1 MPIEF
6 NENVKYAVIGDPIK
20 HSLSPQM
27 QNAAFKD
34 ANLGEPYTKIHIPS
48 DLLEAFC
55 CFVRDGLK
63 GFNVTVPHKNAIIS
77 CLDDVSDEC
86 KLSGSVNT
94 VVNRDG
100 KLYGYST
107 DGYGLAT
114 AFSEEFNCEVKD
126 GKFCFIGCGGA
137 VKAVA
142 FYFASIGAKELI
154 FFNRTVVTAE
164 TLAKEINEKFPNCSA
179 QAFSVSDE
187 TALKNN
193 FADCDVIIQGTS
205 LGLKEDDPTPINAE
219 LLPEGKNFY
228 ETIYQETAMV
238 KAAKTKN
245 MKIADGRTM
254 LLHQGAESFRIWTGL
269 EPNIELMR
277 ETLDKLLK

>member
-6 NENVKYAVIGDPIK
+6 NSEKTYAVIGDPIK
-20 HSLSPQM
+20 HSLSPEM
-27 QNAAFKD
+27 QNIAFKD

-55 CFVRDGLK
+55 CFAREGIK

-77 CLDDVSDEC
+77 CLDEISDEC

-94 VVNRDG
+94 VINRDG

-114 AFSEEFNCEVKD
+114 AFKEAFNIDVKN
-126 GKFCFIGCGGA
+126 GKFSFIGCGGA

-142 FYFASIGAKELI
+142 FYFATQGAKELM
-154 FFNRTVVTAE
+154 FFNRTVASAE
-164 TLAKEINEKFPNCSA
+164 ELAQKINDNFPKCKAS
-179 QAFSVSDE
+179 AFSISDE
-187 TALKNN
+187 NSIKEN
-193 FADCDVIIQGTS
+193 FANSDVIIQGTS
-205 LGLKEDDPTPINAE
+205 LGLKENDPSPINVE
-219 LLPEGKNFY
+219 LLPKGKNFY
-228 ETIYQETAMV
+228 ETIYKETKMV
-238 KAAKTKN
+238 KAAKAKN
-245 MKIADGRTM
+245 MKIADGRSM

-277 ETLDKLLK
+277 KKLDELLQ